1 MITAEMRN
9 MMLRDQLFND
19 LADIKKE
26 MSLLNKELEEIKLT
40 IQERKV
46 DNGWRHYED

>member
-9 MMLRDQLFND
+9 MMIRDQLMND
-19 LADIKKE
+19 LADIKKD
-26 MSLLNKELEEIKLT
+26 MLLIKEELLELKLAVET
-40 IQERKV
+40 KKE